1 MQYKTLIVDGSYL
14 AYKSYASPYRLTT
27 PTGLDA
33 TMIHGFIRS
42 LNARRK
48 EFKPNKIIVTWESH
62 GTPSWRKELSSIYKP
77 GKQLNKQFISSQED
91 LKILL
96 YLLNVP
102 QYYSPT
108 NEADDVIAR
117 LVFDKQTEFPILVY
131 TPDKDIMQ
139 LIGEHC
145 HTYDGKKIM
154 TPNKVKAKF
163 GVWPED
169 IPKFLAIVGDIADNI
184 KGIDGIGPKKAAKY
198 IYAEDKEDC
207 PLKKYKDKI
216 VFNEKLTKLNYGCEL
231 VKLEPKTEHT
241 IDTLLDK
248 YKLKSIKAK
257 IEEYKK
263 LGQIRT
269 PKLKGDWI

>member
-14 AYKSYASPYRLTT
+14 AHKSYASPYRLTT
-27 PTGLDA
+27 GELDA

-48 EFKPNKIIVTWESH
+48 EFKPDKIIVAWESH
-62 GTPSWRKELSSIYKP
+62 GTPSWRRELLNTYKP

-117 LVFDKQTEFPILVY
+117 LVFDKQTEFPILIY

-139 LIGEHC
+139 LVGEHC
-145 HTYDGKKIM
+145 HTYSGKEIM
-154 TPNKVKAKF
+154 TAEKVKEKF

-169 IPKFLAIVGDIADNI
+169 IPKFLAIVGDDADNI
-184 KGIDGIGPKKAAKY
+184 IGVKGIGPKKAAKY
-198 IYAEDKEDC
+198 IYEDEKINC
-207 PLKKYKDKI
+207 PLRKHKEQIKL
-216 VFNEKLTKLNYGCEL
+216 NEKLTKLNYGCEL

-241 IDTLLDK
+241 IETLLDK

-263 LGQIRT
+263 LGTKKNKRI
-269 PKLKGDWI
+269 GEWI

>member
-1 MQYKTLIVDGSYL
+1 MQYKTLIVDGPYL
-14 AYKSYASPYRLTT
+14 AHRSYASPYRLTT
-27 PTGLDA
+27 NGLDA

-48 EFKPNKIIVTWESH
+48 EFKPNKIIVAWESH
-62 GTPSWRKELSSIYKP
+62 GTKSWRRELLSTYKP
-77 GKQLNKQFISSQED
+77 GKQLNPQFISSQED
-91 LKILL
+91 LKVLL

-102 QYYSPT
+102 QYYSPC

-117 LVFDKQTEFPILVY
+117 LILDKQTEFPVLIY

-139 LIGEHC
+139 TIGESV
-145 HTYDGKKIM
+145 HTYNGKQIFKSED
-154 TPNKVKAKF
+154 VKEKF

-169 IPKFLAIVGDIADNI
+169 IPKFLAIVGDDADNI
-184 KGIDGIGPKKAAKY
+184 IGVKGIGPKKASKMINEGNY
-198 IYAEDKEDC
+198 TEI
-207 PLKKYKDKI
+207 KKDINK
-216 VFNEKLTKLNYGCEL
+216 VSLNEKLTTLSHGCEL

-241 IDTLLDK
+241 IDSLLNK
-248 YKLKSIKAK
+248 YKLKSIQAK

-263 LGQIRT
+263 LGQKRE